1 MTKVGCLLSACL
13 FVTSLHGQSQ
23 PGQSQPTPVDHGE
36 LALKPI
42 GAVPQIFAPNVI
54 SGPANDGAPT
64 FTPDGTTMFFTRSGA
79 TWGTILESHQ
89 VGDHWSEPEIA
100 SFSGEWSDLQPV
112 VSHDGSYLIFS
123 SWRPLESNSAPSV
136 DKGTT
141 IRAAYLWRVDR
152 VGSGWS
158 QPVLLPDT
166 VNFTPRIFKPSL
178 AADGS
183 IYFMAMEKGKKFR
196 LFRSQY
202 HNGNYQKAEPL
213 PFSDG
218 TTGDVDPEIAPD
230 ESFLF
235 FSSDSRSPGDT
246 GHEHLFV
253 VFKKVDGWSAV
264 TPVHFTS
271 DNNNDASNDNEAH
284 LSRDLRTLYFASD
297 RSVSVKFPRTREQ
310 AKQDLARV
318 QTWDNS
324 NYNVWFVQLSP
335 ILNAAKTG
343 SAIPAS

>member
-1 MTKVGCLLSACL
+1 MTKFACLLPVCL
-13 FVTSLHGQSQ
+13 FVISLYGQSQ
-23 PGQSQPTPVDHGE
+23 PATADHGGSTP
-36 LALKPI
+36 ASTDT
-42 GAVPQIFAPNVI
+42 APQIFAPNVI

-79 TWGTILESHQ
+79 TWGAILESHQ

-100 SFSGEWSDLQPV
+100 PFSGEWSDLQPV
-112 VSHDGSYLIFS
+112 LSHDGSYLIFS
-123 SWRPLESNSAPSV
+123 SWRPAEPHSTSSA
-136 DKGTT
+136 DKGTPV
-141 IRAAYLWRVDR
+141 RAAYLWRVDR
-152 VGSGWS
+152 AGSGWG
-158 QPVLLPDT
+158 QPVRLPDT
-166 VNFTPRIFKPSL
+166 VNFTPHMFKPTL

-202 HNGNYQKAEPL
+202 QNGNYQKAEPL
-213 PFSDG
+213 SFSDG

-235 FSSDSRSPGDT
+235 FSSDSRTPGDS

-253 VFKKVDGWSAV
+253 VFKKAEGWSAV
-264 TPVHFTS
+264 TPVHFTN
-271 DNNNDASNDNEAH
+271 DNKNDPSNDNEAH
-284 LSRDLRTLYFASD
+284 LSRDLRTIYFASD
-297 RSVSVKFPRTREQ
+297 RSVPVKFPRTREQ

-318 QTWDNS
+318 QTWDNN

-335 ILNAAKTG
+335 LLDAAKSG
-343 SAIPAS
+343 STTPAS